1 MQVKILV
8 NDSFTPRDESW
19 LYGINVM
26 DKLEHVFVGDSSEGS
41 WASNKKTFEAFSDNE
56 ILNPISCCSVQL
68 CLFWLSLSCQAF
80 GCRMFT

>member
-1 MQVKILV
+1 MHCKCNNIKKNYCSTHRGTCCWLLTTKNEQVRNAGVKILV

-41 WASNKKTFEAFSDNE
+41 
-56 ILNPISCCSVQL
+56 
-68 CLFWLSLSCQAF
+68 
-80 GCRMFT
+80 